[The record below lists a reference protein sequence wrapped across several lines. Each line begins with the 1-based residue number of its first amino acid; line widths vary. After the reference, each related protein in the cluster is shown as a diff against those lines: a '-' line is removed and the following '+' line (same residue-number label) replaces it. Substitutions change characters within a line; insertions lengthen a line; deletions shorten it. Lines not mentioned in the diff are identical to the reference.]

1 VWTRP
6 FFAVGGGSYY
16 CPVIGL
22 VQSFGLEIMEGLIR
36 PHQDLWEKYGQE
48 VRGRYLEDRT
58 EALVRAA
65 YPQAKV
71 YRGLK
76 WPGADGKDYENDVLV
91 IIDNHALVFECKSG
105 RVRALAQRGNPAAM
119 KTEIEKIIGD
129 PSRQG
134 RRFAE
139 YLLAQKRVVRLPD
152 ATGKMR
158 ELDLTS
164 LLRATPV
171 NITLDYVGHLG
182 VQQRLLLSANLVS
195 SDTALTAT
203 LPLHELENILELLD
217 RPAISTH
224 YLRRRSEIAS
234 ANDMLAEENGM
245 LALYLATGFDFG
257 EAEGDPQHQFVV
269 TGLGKKLDPYFR
281 RKEFGKSVSKPTR
294 RLRGWWSDLLAK
306 FEAKQFPGWI
316 ESSHALLSV
325 GYERQEQFEQLCK
338 QLVRNVRTN
347 WRDPLHNNTC
357 VLIVGSPSWRTAVIY
372 LVVKNQ
378 TREELHE
385 LVNDRMQRAVDSHGV
400 KRAIVIATSAIERTY
415 PYLGVYFHCA
425 EMNADE
431 PDQQSNPGTAPTKP
445 TPSPVIPSQLR
456 SD

>member
-1 VWTRP
+1 
-6 FFAVGGGSYY
+6 
-16 CPVIGL
+16 
-22 VQSFGLEIMEGLIR
+22 
-36 PHQDLWEKYGQE
+36 
-48 VRGRYLEDRT
+48 
-58 EALVRAA
+58 
-65 YPQAKV
+65 
-71 YRGLK
+71 
-76 WPGADGKDYENDVLV
+76 
-91 IIDNHALVFECKSG
+91 
-105 RVRALAQRGNPAAM
+105 
-119 KTEIEKIIGD
+119 
-129 PSRQG
+129 
-134 RRFAE
+134 
-139 YLLAQKRVVRLPD
+139 
-152 ATGKMR
+152 
-158 ELDLTS
+158 
-164 LLRATPV
+164 
-171 NITLDYVGHLG
+171 
-182 VQQRLLLSANLVS
+182 
-195 SDTALTAT
+195 
-203 LPLHELENILELLD
+203 
-217 RPAISTH
+217 
-224 YLRRRSEIAS
+224 
-234 ANDMLAEENGM
+234 MLAEENGM